1 MARAKAQA
9 AELYQAIPE
18 PSTRWTVDLYPD
30 PRNNRGV
37 SNVVPIKPPP
47 AEAPAPEP
55 SDADGWLLLDGLRR
69 RMDDQAAQHRKTA
82 GQVTQL
88 AESIAALVETQRQR
102 TRRINLNSFV
112 AYLIFTLLCG
122 VGAYALY
129 WSRSHELVAASE
141 RAGADRDA
149 AVRRAD
155 EATKTLAARAAADAK
170 AAEAW
175 DLLGRGDRARGA
187 AALAALVGAPLGK
200 VERAALD
207 ARAADAQV
215 EGGEAALKGAVA
227 AFKAGRFAD
236 VAGPL
241 EAALA
246 NEPAGPRAAAMHY
259 YVGVVAAKA
268 GELDKATAQLQAA
281 IAGVVAEDDAR
292 FQLASALDRKG
303 EYAKARGEYDRYATA
318 HPQAQLAAYAM
329 RRSATLARMP
339 ATPPVL
345 APAPKAPAAPPAAPK
360 AAAPRV
366 PVPVTPPAVVT
377 DPPLE

>member
-1 MARAKAQA
+1 M
-9 AELYQAIPE
+9 EE
-18 PSTRWTVDLYPD
+18 PAL
-30 PRNNRGV
+30 
-37 SNVVPIKPPP
+37 
-47 AEAPAPEP
+47 EP

-69 RMDDQAAQHRKTA
+69 RMDDQAAQARKTT

-88 AESIAALVETQRQR
+88 AESIGALVEAQRQR

-112 AYLIFTLLCG
+112 AYVIFTLLCG

-129 WSRSHELVAASE
+129 WSRSHELVAATD
-141 RAGADRDA
+141 RAISDRDA

-155 EATKTLAARAAADAK
+155 EATKTLAARDAADAK

-175 DLLGRGDRARGA
+175 ELLGKGDRARGA
-187 AALAALVGAPLGK
+187 AAMAALVGAPLGK

-227 AFKAGRFAD
+227 AFKAGRFAE

-268 GELDKATAQLQAA
+268 GELDKAIAQLQAA
-281 IAGVVAEDDAR
+281 ISGDVTEDDAR

-303 EYAKARGEYDRYATA
+303 EYGKARGEYDRYATA
-318 HPQAQLAAYAM
+318 HPQAPLAAYAM
-329 RRSATLARMP
+329 RRSATLARVP
-339 ATPPVL
+339 ATA
-345 APAPKAPAAPPAAPK
+345 APAVAPPKAPVVAPAAPRAVVPGAPHAAVPM
-360 AAAPRV
+360 PV
-366 PVPVTPPAVVT
+366 PVPVPAPVAAPAKAPVVPAGVPPAT
-377 DPPLE
+377 SDTPLE